1 MKATVLLLEQGN
13 KIWKLV
19 MNLSSVWS
27 SSDWVDD
34 QLSHDESV
42 GKYVMMNR
50 VNYIIHKTIES
61 DFQFQLKIRLVE
73 SIIFTGITRLSTN
86 ERIYEIQS
94 IKYD

>member
-1 MKATVLLLEQGN
+1 
-13 KIWKLV
+13 
-19 MNLSSVWS
+19 
-27 SSDWVDD
+27 
-34 QLSHDESV
+34 
-42 GKYVMMNR
+42 MMNR